1 MVLLAVFLILCIGLV
16 IGLPVPFAFG
26 AALIYLGYFADTE
39 VSTFLS
45 GGHWRMNSIVLLAI
59 PLFILAGSIMN
70 RGRIAEP
77 LVDMAA
83 LIFGRIKGGL
93 SASAVFAS
101 AVFGSI
107 SGSAAATLTC
117 IGGVMLPR
125 LEKANYPK
133 GFSAALISNAAP
145 LGLLIP
151 PSSIQIIYAWITR
164 QSVLKCFLATVV
176 PGLIL
181 ITLLIVVNFVMM
193 HRKKG
198 VEVEPEPEN
207 FVREV
212 RKRTVYASPALLMP
226 VIILGG
232 IYGGIMTP
240 TESAGIAVLCAL
252 PIGFLVYRGLN
263 WKTFKDAVIEASITT
278 GAVMVM
284 FFMVMIVSRLLVF
297 EDIPRLAQEFV
308 YSISEN
314 PIVILLMINLLLV
327 AIGMLMD
334 DVSGVLLSAPLLLPI
349 VQDIGIDPIQFA
361 AIIGVNLGM
370 GNITPP
376 TAPLLYLGAR
386 IGSTSVNSMLKSTM
400 IMILFAWIPTL
411 LLATFVP
418 SLSLWLPEFALGR

>member
-1 MVLLAVFLILCIGLV
+1 MVLLAVFLILCVGLI

-83 LIFGRIKGGL
+83 LMFGRVKGGL

-125 LEKANYPK
+125 LEKASYPK
-133 GFSAALISNAAP
+133 GFSAALVANAAP

-181 ITLLIVVNFVMM
+181 ISLLVVVNFVMM
-193 HRKKG
+193 HRQKR
-198 VEVEPEPEN
+198 VEVEPEPDN
-207 FVREV
+207 FAREV
-212 RKRTVYASPALLMP
+212 RRRTIYASPALLLP

-252 PIGFLVYRGLN
+252 PIGFLIYRGLN
-263 WKTFKDAVIEASITT
+263 WKSFKDAVVEASITT

-314 PIVILLMINLLLV
+314 PVVILLMINLLLV

-334 DVSGVLLSAPLLLPI
+334 DVSGVLLSAPLLLPM

-386 IGSTSVNSMLKSTM
+386 VGSTSVNSMLKPTM

-411 LLATFVP
+411 LLATFIP
-418 SLSLWLPEFALGR
+418 SLSLWLPEFVLGR

>member
-1 MVLLAVFLILCIGLV
+1 MELLAVFLILCIVLI

-151 PSSIQIIYAWITR
+151 PSSIQIIY
-164 QSVLKCFLATVV
+164 
-176 PGLIL
+176 G
-181 ITLLIVVNFVMM
+181 FVT
-193 HRKKG
+193 K
-198 VEVEPEPEN
+198 
-207 FVREV
+207 
-212 RKRTVYASPALLMP
+212 
-226 VIILGG
+226 
-232 IYGGIMTP
+232 
-240 TESAGIAVLCAL
+240 
-252 PIGFLVYRGLN
+252 
-263 WKTFKDAVIEASITT
+263 
-278 GAVMVM
+278 
-284 FFMVMIVSRLLVF
+284 
-297 EDIPRLAQEFV
+297 
-308 YSISEN
+308 
-314 PIVILLMINLLLV
+314 
-327 AIGMLMD
+327 
-334 DVSGVLLSAPLLLPI
+334 
-349 VQDIGIDPIQFA
+349 
-361 AIIGVNLGM
+361 
-370 GNITPP
+370 
-376 TAPLLYLGAR
+376 
-386 IGSTSVNSMLKSTM
+386 
-400 IMILFAWIPTL
+400 
-411 LLATFVP
+411 
-418 SLSLWLPEFALGR
+418 